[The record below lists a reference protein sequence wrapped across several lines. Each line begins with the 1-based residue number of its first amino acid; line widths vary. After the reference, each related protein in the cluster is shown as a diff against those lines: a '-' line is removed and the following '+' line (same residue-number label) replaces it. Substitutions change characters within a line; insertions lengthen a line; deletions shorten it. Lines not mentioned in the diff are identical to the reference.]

1 MANRSRLASWALASS
16 RPIQWYFMGRTP
28 ASGPAADKV
37 IAPVVPIV
45 PGPRPQTNAWKG
57 VALRS
62 THCKRHPNSY
72 YVLQFVRKLQYLPS
86 DQQAVGGREDG
97 DMVTFILGWSVL
109 SLAFGLG
116 LGLAAKR
123 VKQLY

>member
-1 MANRSRLASWALASS
+1 M
-16 RPIQWYFMGRTP
+16 
-28 ASGPAADKV
+28 
-37 IAPVVPIV
+37 IAPVVPTV

-62 THCKRHPNSY
+62 THCIRHPNSY

-86 DQQAVGGREDG
+86 DQRAVGGREDG